1 MALTNQLL
9 FPAPREV
16 DRELY
21 CTFNPNNGLHGFSA
35 PREVDRGL
43 YTLLTA
49 VGYFYKKKLFPAPL
63 KVDRKL
69 YKAKNFT
76 PSGDVIGFRPLAR

>member
-43 YTLLTA
+43 YSGGA
-49 VGYFYKKKLFPAPL
+49 YRNERQGWFSAPRE
-63 KVDRKL
+63 VDR
-69 YKAKNFT
+69 
-76 PSGDVIGFRPLAR
+76 